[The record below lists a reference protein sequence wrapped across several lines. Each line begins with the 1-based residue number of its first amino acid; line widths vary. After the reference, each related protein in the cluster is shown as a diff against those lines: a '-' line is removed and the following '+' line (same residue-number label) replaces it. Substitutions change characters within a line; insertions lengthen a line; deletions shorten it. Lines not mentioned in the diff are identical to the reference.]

1 MKREAAGN
9 ENRVIRREFYVA
21 FDNSGSSRAPISSCR
36 EKEGAALC
44 FYGVFLQRRIKVT
57 LVRGL
62 LARKPNDN
70 SLLETS
76 QLCIRFFPFS
86 LLFFSLVRPPPVSLS
101 LVFRWLSTMN
111 MVVSPVRGYNYK
123 IYRSDERRA
132 PAADIVTGQR
142 GGGREREERR
152 TRKMLGEDRK

>member
-76 QLCIRFFPFS
+76 QLCIRFFPF
-86 LLFFSLVRPPPVSLS
+86 FPPHPYLSLS
-101 LVFRWLSTMN
+101 FSSVIDN
-111 MVVSPVRGYNYK
+111 EYVRLAG
-123 IYRSDERRA
+123 
-132 PAADIVTGQR
+132 PGLQ
-142 GGGREREERR
+142 
-152 TRKMLGEDRK
+152 L